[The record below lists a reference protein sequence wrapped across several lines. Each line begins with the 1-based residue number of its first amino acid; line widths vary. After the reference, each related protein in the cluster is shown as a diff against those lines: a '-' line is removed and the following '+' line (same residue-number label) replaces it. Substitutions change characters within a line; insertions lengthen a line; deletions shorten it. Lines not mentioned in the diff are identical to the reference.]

1 MYPAHRLLLLVRGR
15 NRIKSESLGG
25 AGDLHSLTRLNFT
38 VDQSA
43 TQKRKTRGESG
54 NPKSWREGGPKKDS
68 RILLVPPL
76 SCFFVALNISTS
88 VDSSTYGATLI
99 RITWIFVVSVCP
111 SNYLLFFCLSYYSL
125 ESRRGTSSGRIGL
138 VISGPANCLIFL
150 SCDHGRGKIQRRYQG
165 SSG

>member
-76 SCFFVALNISTS
+76 SCFFFCSQHFDVSGFEHLRGHPDQDY
-88 VDSSTYGATLI
+88 VDFCG
-99 RITWIFVVSVCP
+99 FCVS
-111 SNYLLFFCLSYYSL
+111 
-125 ESRRGTSSGRIGL
+125 E
-138 VISGPANCLIFL
+138 
-150 SCDHGRGKIQRRYQG
+150 
-165 SSG
+165 